1 MDKYQSQWG
10 GMCRN
15 FINWWLGLAA
25 WWLGNNLNVNFLIEI
40 SVVNL
45 PTIAKRPTVI
55 FTLFN
60 NVYFI
65 RRQIIPQ
72 KVATHFSR
80 PDFGGL
86 GIKSEKDAISKAFG
100 KNLTLASLGIYL
112 QNGTISLIFFDA
124 DITSGTNGNVKL
136 TIRTKADGSGEVTTC
151 RRQIDD

>member
-1 MDKYQSQWG
+1 
-10 GMCRN
+10 MCRN
-15 FINWWLGLAA
+15 LINWWLGLAA

-40 SVVNL
+40 NVVNL

-80 PDFGGL
+80 PYFGGL
-86 GIKSEKDAISKAFG
+86 GI
-100 KNLTLASLGIYL
+100 NL